1 MGVISRDL
9 FWRVVR
15 FGVVGTSGFLID
27 FSITALLYELLGLS
41 IILATGVGFCFG
53 ATSNYILNRRWT
65 WKSTNPDVR
74 GEYIKFLAVSLMGLG
89 IHYLVL
95 LASMEWL
102 EVSFSL
108 FGFEVNSDWCS
119 KLIATAVVMIWNFLV
134 NNFYTFRK
142 R

>member
-1 MGVISRDL
+1 MGIISKDL

-27 FSITALLYELLGLS
+27 FSVTALLYELLGFS
-41 IILATGVGFCFG
+41 IVLATGIGFCFG

-102 EVSFSL
+102 NVSFSM
-108 FGFEVNSDWCS
+108 FGLEVNNDWCS
-119 KLIATAVVMIWNFLV
+119 KLIATAVVMVWNFLV